1 LLRGDGGI
9 ILRRYNSLVYY
20 PVFLKIKGKKFVVI
34 GGGKVALRKVKTLLE
49 CGADIKVISPHLDP
63 ELAELILTEGIDYIS
78 REYEPEDTKDVF
90 MTIAA
95 TDVTET
101 NLKIA
106 EEARNQRTLVN
117 ISDSPEQSDFIVPS
131 FFRRGDLIL
140 AVSTS
145 GRSPALARKIRSKLE
160 KNFGE
165 EYGLL
170 LSLIKEV
177 RSELKQRGRVV
188 SANAW
193 QEALDL
199 DLLIGLL
206 RAGQKEEV
214 KAILLKKLEACEE
227 KK

>member
-1 LLRGDGGI
+1 MNRLFPSI
-9 ILRRYNSLVYY
+9 YY
-20 PVFLKIKGKKFVVI
+20 PAFLNIRSKRCVVV
-34 GGGKVALRKVKTLLE
+34 GGGKIALRKIKTLLE
-49 CGADIKVISPHLDP
+49 CGADITVISPSLDP
-63 ELAELILTEGIDYIS
+63 ELTELVEAKGIDHIS

-95 TDVTET
+95 TDMREINVKVAADARKRGILI
-101 NLKIA
+101 NIA
-106 EEARNQRTLVN
+106 DNSELSN
-117 ISDSPEQSDFIVPS
+117 FIIPS
-131 FFRRGDLIL
+131 YFRRGGLTMAI
-140 AVSTS
+140 STS
-145 GRSPALARKIRSKLE
+145 GMSPALARKIRSKLE

-206 RAGQKEEV
+206 REGQKEEV

>member
-1 LLRGDGGI
+1 MNRLFPSI
-9 ILRRYNSLVYY
+9 YY
-20 PVFLKIKGKKFVVI
+20 PAFLNIRSKRCVVV
-34 GGGKVALRKVKTLLE
+34 GGGKVALGKIKALLE
-49 CGADIKVISPHLDP
+49 CGAEVTVVSPTIDP
-63 ELAELILTEGIDYIS
+63 ELAQLVKAKTISLIS

-95 TDVTET
+95 TDMREINVKVAADARKRGILI
-101 NLKIA
+101 NIA
-106 EEARNQRTLVN
+106 DNSELSN
-117 ISDSPEQSDFIVPS
+117 FIIPS
-131 FFRRGDLIL
+131 YFRRGGLTMAI
-140 AVSTS
+140 STS
-145 GRSPALARKIRSKLE
+145 GMSPALARKIRSKLE

-206 RAGQKEEV
+206 REGQKEEV

>member
-1 LLRGDGGI
+1 MNRPFPSI
-9 ILRRYNSLVYY
+9 YY
-20 PVFLKIKGKKFVVI
+20 PAFLNIRSKRCVVV
-34 GGGKVALRKVKTLLE
+34 GGGKIALRKIKTLLE
-49 CGADIKVISPHLDP
+49 CGADITVISPSLDP
-63 ELAELILTEGIDYIS
+63 ELTELVEAKGIDHIS

-145 GRSPALARKIRSKLE
+145 GRSPALAKKIRTRLE
-160 KNFGE
+160 QVFGE

-206 RAGQKEEV
+206 REGQKEEV

>member
-1 LLRGDGGI
+1 MALG
-9 ILRRYNSLVYY
+9 
-20 PVFLKIKGKKFVVI
+20 KIK
-34 GGGKVALRKVKTLLE
+34 ALLE
-49 CGADIKVISPHLDP
+49 CGAEVTVVSPTIDP
-63 ELAELILTEGIDYIS
+63 ELAQLVKAKTISLIS

-95 TDVTET
+95 TDMREINVKVAADARKRGILI
-101 NLKIA
+101 NIA
-106 EEARNQRTLVN
+106 DNSELSN
-117 ISDSPEQSDFIVPS
+117 FIIPS
-131 FFRRGDLIL
+131 YFRRGGLTMAI
-140 AVSTS
+140 STS
-145 GRSPALARKIRSKLE
+145 GMSPALARKIRSKLE
-160 KNFGE
+160 KNFVE

-206 RAGQKEEV
+206 REGQKEEV

>member
-1 LLRGDGGI
+1 M
-9 ILRRYNSLVYY
+9 VYY
-20 PVFLKIKGKKFVVI
+20 PIFLNIYGKRCVVI
-34 GGGKVALRKVKTLLE
+34 GGGKIALRKIKTLLE
-49 CGADIKVISPHLDP
+49 CGADITVISPSLDP
-63 ELAELILTEGIDYIS
+63 ELTELVEAKGIDHIS

-131 FFRRGDLIL
+131 FFRRGNLIL

-145 GRSPALARKIRSKLE
+145 GMSPALARKIRSKLE

-199 DLLIGLL
+199 DLLIGFL
-206 RAGQKEEV
+206 REGQKEEV